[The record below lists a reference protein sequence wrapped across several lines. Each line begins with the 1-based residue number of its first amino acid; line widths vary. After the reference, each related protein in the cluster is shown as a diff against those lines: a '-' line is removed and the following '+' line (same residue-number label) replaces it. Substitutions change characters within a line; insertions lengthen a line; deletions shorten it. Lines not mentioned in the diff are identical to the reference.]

1 MAPKSPHRKPR
12 RNAGP
17 TSQGSPRPRSSGST
31 TTGSSCPQ
39 SPCSSDFQEQD
50 ATGRPSTSSSRS
62 PSPEASSASNPAS
75 SSSGLSTPSME
86 ELETSEI
93 KVQDP
98 FTSPLKDAD
107 ASHSGT
113 DKAPVDDQPEDDGY
127 VQETVFLN
135 HLIVLWSW
143 IQFSIRHWKV
153 VVSVLFTTVAVA
165 ICIGI
170 CYLDKGNDLDL

>member
-1 MAPKSPHRKPR
+1 MAIKSLHRKPR

-113 DKAPVDDQPEDDGY
+113 V
-127 VQETVFLN
+127 
-135 HLIVLWSW
+135 VLWSW

-170 CYLDKGNDLDL
+170 CYLGKGNDLLT